1 MPDKSKITEE
11 LEALQL
17 EEAREIAVDRR
28 NARADRANRSRA
40 IEASLKRDRQNQE
53 RIQAAC
59 VHRKGGKG
67 TSQLYQGNDHNYALI
82 THTLS
87 HGITIVVCQ
96 RCSRIWEPPVALEK
110 KATPEQK
117 AKYRADMMEYRR
129 VLNLPTDNEPS
140 GTTLFAFSAP
150 DEDAA

>member
-1 MPDKSKITEE
+1 MPDKNKMQEE
-11 LEALQL
+11 LETLQL
-17 EEAREIAVDRR
+17 EEARQVAEDRR
-28 NARADRANRSRA
+28 NRRANQSTRARA
-40 IEASLKRDRQNQE
+40 IEASLRRDKANQE

-67 TSQLYQGNDHNYALI
+67 TQQLYQGNDANYALV

-87 HGITIVVCQ
+87 HGVTIVICQ
-96 RCSRIWEPPVALEK
+96 RCGRLWEPP
-110 KATPEQK
+110 ATLAKNAKPEDK
-117 AKYRADMMEYRR
+117 AKYRADLAEYRR

-150 DEDAA
+150 EEDAA

>member
-1 MPDKSKITEE
+1 MPDKTTIREE

-17 EEAREIAVDRR
+17 EESRQIAEDRR
-28 NARADRANRSRA
+28 MARAQKANRSRA
-40 IEASLKRDRQNQE
+40 IELSLKRDKANQE

-67 TSQLYQGNDHNYALI
+67 VQQLYQGNDANYALI

-87 HGITIVVCQ
+87 HGVTIIVCQ
-96 RCSRIWEPPVALEK
+96 RCGKLWEPSAALPK
-110 KATPEQK
+110 NAKPEQRVQ
-117 AKYRADMMEYRR
+117 YRADLAEYRR

-140 GTTLFAFSAP
+140 GTTLFAFSQP
-150 DEDAA
+150 EEDAA

>member
-28 NARADRANRSRA
+28 NARAGRESRSRA
-40 IEASLKRDRQNQE
+40 IEASLRRDRQNQE

-67 TSQLYQGNDHNYALI
+67 TAQLYQGNDHNYSLI

-87 HGITIVVCQ
+87 HGVTIVICQ
-96 RCSRIWEPPVALEK
+96 RCSRIWEPPAALPI
-110 KATPEQK
+110 KATPEQR
-117 AKYRADMMEYRR
+117 AKYRADMAEYRR
-129 VLNLPTDNEPS
+129 ALNLPTDNEPS
-140 GTTLFAFSAP
+140 GTTLFAYSAP

>member
-1 MPDKSKITEE
+1 MPDKKTITEE

-17 EEAREIAVDRR
+17 EEARAQAEDRR
-28 NARADRANRSRA
+28 QQRNQRAVRSRA
-40 IEASLKRDRQNQE
+40 VEMSVKRDRENQE

-67 TSQLYQGNDHNYALI
+67 TAQLYQGNDHNYAII

-87 HGITIVVCQ
+87 HGITICICQ
-96 RCSRIWEPPVALEK
+96 RCWKVWEPPAALTK
-110 KATPEQK
+110 KSTTEQRSR
-117 AKYRADMMEYRR
+117 YRTDLAEYRR

-140 GTTLFAFSAP
+140 GTTLFAFTP
-150 DEDAA
+150 IDEAA